1 MILASV
7 SYLRPSDSS
16 VSKNLADVPSLL
28 MLANAQ
34 AWTPCTRRS
43 GGRRSAVS
51 LAAS

>member
-7 SYLRPSDSS
+7 RYRRPSDSS
-16 VSKNLADVPSLL
+16 VSKNLTDVPSLL

-34 AWTPCTRRS
+34 AWTPCTRCS
-43 GGRRSAVS
+43 GGWRSAAS